1 MIVTTTETVPGK
13 EIAEIIG
20 IARGSMVRAKNI
32 GSDFLAGIK
41 NVIGGEI
48 DEYTKL
54 QSQAR
59 DEAIQRMINDALRME
74 ADAVVNV
81 RIATSMVMQGASEL
95 LAYGTAVKFKD

>member
-1 MIVTTTETVPGK
+1 MIVTTTDTVPGK
-13 EIAEIIG
+13 EIGEILG

-59 DEAIQRMINDALRME
+59 DEAIQRMINDAMRIE

-81 RIATSMVMQGASEL
+81 RIATSMVMQGTSEI
-95 LAYGTAVKFKD
+95 LAYGTAVKFTA

>member
-1 MIVTTTETVPGK
+1 MIITTTETVPGK

-59 DEAIQRMINDALRME
+59 DEAIQRMVNDAMRME

-95 LAYGTAVKFKD
+95 LAYGTAVKFR

>member
-1 MIVTTTETVPGK
+1 MIITTTETVPGK
-13 EIAEIIG
+13 DIAEVIG

-59 DEAIQRMINDALRME
+59 DEAIQRLINDALHME

-81 RIATSMVMQGASEL
+81 RIATSMVMQGASEI
-95 LAYGTAVKFKD
+95 LAYGTAVKFPD

>member
-1 MIVTTTETVPGK
+1 MIITTTESVPGK
-13 EIAEIIG
+13 EIGEIIG

-59 DEAIQRMINDALRME
+59 DEAIQRMVNDAMRME

-95 LAYGTAVKFKD
+95 LAYGTAVKFR

>member
-13 EIAEIIG
+13 EIAEVIG

-54 QSQAR
+54 QAQAR
-59 DEAIQRMINDALRME
+59 DEAIQRLINDALRME

-81 RIATSMVMQGASEL
+81 RIATSMVMQGASEI
-95 LAYGTAVKFKD
+95 LAYGTAVKFR

>member
-13 EIAEIIG
+13 EIAEVIG

-54 QSQAR
+54 QAQAPA
-59 DEAIQRMINDALRME
+59 EAIQRLTNPQRPARSRLH
-74 ADAVVNV
+74 
-81 RIATSMVMQGASEL
+81 
-95 LAYGTAVKFKD
+95 